1 MNFSYIGL
9 LFLVIFIHL
18 TTITSVA
25 AGKRSF
31 GNKNSPAGLLLFA
44 QTFPKSCSYPTF
56 RAEMQM
62 KEAGQVLT
70 GSWRREGPEVLLSQ
84 AGIPWPTSKH

>member
-1 MNFSYIGL
+1 METLGYQVVSVGQRYNLAVHVESKKTGSSDDHLSSKKYIMNFSYIGL

-44 QTFPKSCSYPTF
+44 Q
-56 RAEMQM
+56 
-62 KEAGQVLT
+62 VLQ
-70 GSWRREGPEVLLSQ
+70 LSH
-84 AGIPWPTSKH
+84 I